1 MKHFVSP
8 EIELIVMDVED
19 IIVTSPVEVET
30 EDPRDELPE
39 DEW

>member
-19 IIVTSPVEVET
+19 IIVTSPT
-30 EDPRDELPE
+30 NPGIELPE
-39 DEW
+39 EEF